1 MQMDIQKEGKMTEV
15 EEYLARYKQA
25 VKDTKEVD
33 SIRGS
38 IMASSILREVEAK
51 GLMDEFV
58 EKMESK
64 ND

>member
-1 MQMDIQKEGKMTEV
+1 MQMDIPKEVRMTEV
-15 EEYLARYKQA
+15 EEYVARYKQA
-25 VKDTKEVD
+25 VKDTRWVD

-58 EKMESK
+58 EKMEVR
-64 ND
+64 DD

>member
-1 MQMDIQKEGKMTEV
+1 MDEV
-15 EEYLARYKQA
+15 GEYVARYKQA
-25 VKDTKEVD
+25 VEDTRWVD

-58 EKMESK
+58 EKMEARDKVEVS
-64 ND
+64 DG

>member
-1 MQMDIQKEGKMTEV
+1 MDEV
-15 EEYLARYKQA
+15 GEYVAKYKQA
-25 VKDTKEVD
+25 VEDTRWVD

-58 EKMESK
+58 EKMEARDKVEVS
-64 ND
+64 DG

>member
-1 MQMDIQKEGKMTEV
+1 MQMDIPKEVRMTEV
-15 EEYLARYKQA
+15 EEYVARYKQA
-25 VKDTKEVD
+25 VKDTRWVD

-51 GLMDEFV
+51 DLMDEFV